1 MMPQRL
7 DFSSRGKPRVYL
19 LTAVGTLFC
28 VLAAFAVDSYSF
40 ETGTWRWGDEPL
52 NNLVI
57 PLLLAPPLL
66 FLLLS
71 KLRELSIAHAELLT
85 VASTDALTA
94 CLNRRA
100 FTTVVEGYL
109 ERVGQ
114 EQHGKGGALLVLDID
129 HFKLVNDSFGHDLGD
144 RALRLVADTI
154 RAAVRQI
161 DLVGRLGG
169 EEFGVFMPGVD
180 PVRTA
185 LIADRIRAAVRAAAF
200 APYGRVHPLSVSVGG
215 ATFDRSTTFAD
226 LYRAADQRLYAAKNA
241 GRDRV
246 DITPLGRDV
255 AA

>member
-1 MMPQRL
+1 MPCQRL
-7 DFSSRGKPRVYL
+7 DLSSRGKPRVYL

-28 VLAAFAVDSYSF
+28 VLAAFAIDSYSF

-52 NNLVI
+52 NNVVI
-57 PLLLAPPLL
+57 PLMLAPPLL
-66 FLLLS
+66 FFLLS
-71 KLRELSIAHAELLT
+71 KLRELSIAHAELLN

-100 FTTVVEGYL
+100 FTALVEGYL

-114 EQHGKGGALLVLDID
+114 QQENTGGALLVLDID
-129 HFKLVNDSFGHDLGD
+129 HFKAVNDGFGHDLGD

-154 RAAVRQI
+154 KASVREI

-169 EEFGVFMPGVD
+169 EEFGVFLPDLD
-180 PVRTA
+180 PVRA
-185 LIADRIRAAVRAAAF
+185 GLVAERIRAAVRAAVF
-200 APYGRVHPLSVSVGG
+200 APHGRPHPLSISVGG
-215 ATFDRSTTFAD
+215 ATFDRRATFAD
-226 LYRAADQRLYAAKNA
+226 LYRMADQRLYAAKNA

-246 DITPLGRDV
+246 DIIPCAL